1 MTNLPEDSKVFNFIE
16 NIDYTDTFSIELTQ
30 DNNIK
35 DLYLKLVNTKSKIV
49 EFLMSLW
56 SGNIISD
63 IEIK

>member
-35 DLYLKLVNTKSKIV
+35 DLYLKLVNTKSKTV
-49 EFLMSLW
+49 EFLMSL
-56 SGNIISD
+56 
-63 IEIK
+63 

>member
-49 EFLMSLW
+49 EFLMSSW
-56 SGNIISD
+56 SGNILSD
-63 IEIK
+63 IKIK